1 LEIAR
6 LIYLWLFVD
15 GSELVRGWVNS
26 EEASMKRRLLAAL
39 LFSAMGLGAMWG
51 QRSIRPFPR
60 AVFAART
67 VAIVN
72 NTHNEAVEQGAAEA
86 LRRLGKFTVV
96 DDADAADITLTFDKQ
111 SEHDGSSSQTTGSD
125 GKPSTS
131 YSLSFSSS
139 IHMAATVKGE
149 RLPFYKETTSESKK
163 KAGAT
168 CVTDLQ
174 QALVSER

>member
-1 LEIAR
+1 MSLGCSFVAVRRWFEAG
-6 LIYLWLFVD
+6 LWLDQF
-15 GSELVRGWVNS
+15 G
-26 EEASMKRRLLAAL
+26 EASMKRRLLAAL

-51 QRSIRPFPR
+51 QRSIRPLSR
-60 AVFAART
+60 AVSAART

-86 LRRLGKFTVV
+86 LRRWGRFTVV
-96 DDADAADITLTFDKQ
+96 DDVDAADITLTFDKK
-111 SEHDGSSSQTTGSD
+111 SEHAGSSTQTTGDD
-125 GKPSTS
+125 GRPSSS
-131 YSLSFSSS
+131 YSMSFSSS

-149 RLPFYKETTSESKK
+149 RLPFYDDITSESKK
-163 KAGAT
+163 KAGAA